1 MTNVVEGA
9 EEIAAELSR
18 QVSSADAKLQ
28 KVSGE
33 VQKAVVENSAEVVKD
48 LEKVGEK
55 VKSRLEDATAE
66 LKRRGVCA
74 TPESWGGVG
83 GFWNAKISLKVCAM

>member
-1 MTNVVEGA
+1 MTDVVDGA

-18 QVSSADAKLQ
+18 QVSSADAELQ

-48 LEKVGEK
+48 LEKVGKK
-55 VKSRLEDATAE
+55 VKGRLEDATAE
-66 LKRRGVCA
+66 LKRRGASA
-74 TPESWGGVG
+74 TP
-83 GFWNAKISLKVCAM
+83 

>member
-18 QVSSADAKLQ
+18 QVSSADAELQ

-66 LKRRGVCA
+66 LKRRGACDR
-74 TPESWGGVG
+74 PESWGGVG
-83 GFWNAKISLKVCAM
+83 GFWNAKNSC

>member
-18 QVSSADAKLQ
+18 QVSSADAELQ

-66 LKRRGVCA
+66 LKRRGVCVCY
-74 TPESWGGVG
+74 TGKLGRGVRV
-83 GFWNAKISLKVCAM
+83 LEC